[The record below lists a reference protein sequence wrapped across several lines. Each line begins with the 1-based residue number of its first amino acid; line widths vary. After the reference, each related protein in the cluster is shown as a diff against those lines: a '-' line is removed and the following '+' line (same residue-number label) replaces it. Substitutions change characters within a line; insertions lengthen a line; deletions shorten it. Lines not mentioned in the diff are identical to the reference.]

1 MVREKVIRG
10 KHAASRN
17 RTKFPKKVLALIIC
31 ATVLLVGTVGGTI
44 AWLVAQTPVVE
55 NTFTPAQVSCD
66 VVEPGWQDGSSVK
79 SNVKIQNTSNV
90 DAYIRVTLV
99 ANWVNT
105 KTNAVY
111 AQQPVAD
118 TDYTLVLNTAVND
131 GWFKVGNYY
140 YCKTKI
146 AADDSDSNTIT
157 DMTPVLINSCSQ
169 IEGKVPE
176 GYTLQLQVI
185 AEAIQADG
193 VNGSAPVVQS
203 VWKDVI
209 VNSSNN
215 QLVVKN

>member
-10 KHAASRN
+10 KHAFSRN

-44 AWLVAQTPVVE
+44 AWLVAQTPVVK

-66 VVEPGWQDGSSVK
+66 VVEPEWENGNSVK
-79 SNVKIQNTSNV
+79 SNVQIKNTSNV

-118 TDYTLVLNTAVND
+118 TDYTLVLNTAAND

-146 AADDSDSNTIT
+146 AAD

-193 VNGSAPVVQS
+193 VNGSAPVVQI

-209 VNSSNN
+209 VDSSNN

>member
-1 MVREKVIRG
+1 MYKRQE
-10 KHAASRN
+10 
-17 RTKFPKKVLALIIC
+17 
-31 ATVLLVGTVGGTI
+31 
-44 AWLVAQTPVVE
+44 WE
-55 NTFTPAQVSCD
+55 N
-66 VVEPGWQDGSSVK
+66 GNSVK
-79 SNVKIQNTSNV
+79 SNVQIKNTSNV

-118 TDYTLVLNTAVND
+118 TDYTLVLNTAAND

-146 AADDSDSNTIT
+146 AAD

-209 VNSSNN
+209 VDSSNN